1 MCVYVIINI
10 YTYMYMMYIYAY
22 HIIPLIIIYIC
33 GCSMDCWKK
42 HNIPLINNVVALYA
56 ILPLR
61 EFGLQYFFERVL
73 LTTCRHVF
81 SGNFLAKKLRK
92 EALQDNGCNT
102 VCVKIRATPLCFI
115 GYWVCTF
122 CPEKPT
128 GKYCT
133 GTGWGIIVELPKYWS
148 VIDSL
153 KHN

>member
-1 MCVYVIINI
+1 
-10 YTYMYMMYIYAY
+10 MMYIYAY
-22 HIIPLIIIYIC
+22 HIIPHIIIYIYAVVPWIVEKTQYSVNKQ
-33 GCSMDCWKK
+33 CSSTLCNSTLERVLD
-42 HNIPLINNVVALYA
+42 
-56 ILPLR
+56 
-61 EFGLQYFFERVL
+61 YFFERVL

-133 GTGWGIIVELPKYWS
+133 GTGWGIIVEIPKYWS

>member
-1 MCVYVIINI
+1 MCVCNYKYIHIHVYDVHICISYHTSYN
-10 YTYMYMMYIYAY
+10 YIYAVVPWIVEKTQY
-22 HIIPLIIIYIC
+22 SVNKQ
-33 GCSMDCWKK
+33 CSSTLC
-42 HNIPLINNVVALYA
+42 NSTLERVVD
-56 ILPLR
+56 
-61 EFGLQYFFERVL
+61 YFFERVL

>member
-1 MCVYVIINI
+1 MRLFHGLLKKTQYSVNKQ
-10 YTYMYMMYIYAY
+10 
-22 HIIPLIIIYIC
+22 
-33 GCSMDCWKK
+33 CSSTLC
-42 HNIPLINNVVALYA
+42 NFTL
-56 ILPLR
+56 
-61 EFGLQYFFERVL
+61 ESSGLQYFFERVPL
-73 LTTCRHVF
+73 ATCRHVF